1 MIMMICMNTPD
12 SSTTHSSSPWLRKW
26 PGFQR
31 SPSGLEWVL
40 WRRLPFI
47 LLVGVAVPSAIAL
60 AAWLLGL
67 GDVDASTQRDLQ
79 QWVFMMVGLVIL
91 HLTLVLTLAI
101 GCVIVMLM
109 KGPAYV
115 ADPYFLDGTQE
126 PLQRSPSKDPV

>member
-1 MIMMICMNTPD
+1 MDQHQNSDRLFQT
-12 SSTTHSSSPWLRKW
+12 PWLRKW

-47 LLVGVAVPSAIAL
+47 FLVGVSVPCVVMV
-60 AAWLLGL
+60 AAWLMGW
-67 GDVDASTQRDLQ
+67 GDVDAATQRQLT
-79 QWVFMMVGLVIL
+79 QWIYMMVGLVIL

-101 GCVIVMLM
+101 GCVIVMVM

-115 ADPYFLDGTQE
+115 ADPYFLDGTQQ
-126 PLQRSPSKDPV
+126 PLQRQHPNDTLPRNL

>member
-1 MIMMICMNTPD
+1 MMPQMDNTTD
-12 SSTTHSSSPWLRKW
+12 SPSSPWLRKW

-47 LLVGVAVPSAIAL
+47 LLVGVSVPSAVAL
-60 AAWLLGL
+60 TAWLLAL
-67 GDVDASTQRDLQ
+67 GDVDAATQRDLT
-79 QWVFMMVGLVIL
+79 QWVYMMVGLVIL

-126 PLQRSPSKDPV
+126 PLQRKSKPGAD

>member
-1 MIMMICMNTPD
+1 MHNDQDTATLPP
-12 SSTTHSSSPWLRKW
+12 SPWLRKW

-47 LLVGVAVPSAIAL
+47 FLVGASVPCAIVVVAWFLSS
-60 AAWLLGL
+60 
-67 GDVDASTQRDLQ
+67 GDVQAATHRQLM
-79 QWVFMMVGLVIL
+79 QWIYMMVGMLIL

-101 GCVIVMLM
+101 GCVIVMVM

-115 ADPYFLDGTQE
+115 ADPYFLDGSKQ
-126 PLQRSPSKDPV
+126 PLQHHHTSDQIPKNL

>member
-1 MIMMICMNTPD
+1 MDQHQNTDRWPQ
-12 SSTTHSSSPWLRKW
+12 SPWLRKW

-47 LLVGVAVPSAIAL
+47 FLVGVSVPCAIMVV
-60 AAWLLGL
+60 AWLLSWGEA
-67 GDVDASTQRDLQ
+67 DASTQRQLT
-79 QWVFMMVGLVIL
+79 QWIYMMVGLLIL

-101 GCVIVMLM
+101 GCVIVMVM

-115 ADPYFLDGTQE
+115 ADPYFLNGSEQS
-126 PLQRSPSKDPV
+126 LQQKKLTEQSTKNL

>member
-1 MIMMICMNTPD
+1 
-12 SSTTHSSSPWLRKW
+12 
-26 PGFQR
+26 
-31 SPSGLEWVL
+31 LEWVL

-47 LLVGVAVPSAIAL
+47 LLVGVSVPSAVAL
-60 AAWLLGL
+60 TAWLLGL
-67 GDVDASTQRDLQ
+67 GDVDAATQRDLT
-79 QWVFMMVGLVIL
+79 QWVYMMVGLVIL

-126 PLQRSPSKDPV
+126 PLQRKAKPGAD

>member
-1 MIMMICMNTPD
+1 MDQHQNTDRWPQ
-12 SSTTHSSSPWLRKW
+12 SPLLRKW

-47 LLVGVAVPSAIAL
+47 FLVGVSVPCAIMVV
-60 AAWLLGL
+60 AWLLSWGEA
-67 GDVDASTQRDLQ
+67 DASTQRQLT
-79 QWVFMMVGLVIL
+79 QWIYMMVGLLIL

-101 GCVIVMLM
+101 GCVIVMVM

-115 ADPYFLDGTQE
+115 ADPYFLNGSEQS
-126 PLQRSPSKDPV
+126 LQQKKLTEQSTKNL

>member
-1 MIMMICMNTPD
+1 MDNHQDTVRLPQ
-12 SSTTHSSSPWLRKW
+12 SPWLRQW

-47 LLVGVAVPSAIAL
+47 FLVGLSVPCAIMAV
-60 AAWLLGL
+60 AWLLSW
-67 GDVDASTQRDLQ
+67 GDVDAATQRQLT
-79 QWVFMMVGLVIL
+79 QWIYMMVGLVIL

-101 GCVIVMLM
+101 GCVIVMVM

-115 ADPYFLDGTQE
+115 ADPYFLDGSNQ
-126 PLQRSPSKDPV
+126 PLQRQNSNEPSPKNL

>member
-1 MIMMICMNTPD
+1 MMPQMDNTSD
-12 SSTTHSSSPWLRKW
+12 SHCSPWLRKW

-47 LLVGVAVPSAIAL
+47 VLVGVSVPSAVAL
-60 AAWLLGL
+60 TAWLLSL
-67 GDVDASTQRDLQ
+67 SEVDAATQRDLT
-79 QWVFMMVGLVIL
+79 QWVYMMVGLIIL

-126 PLQRSPSKDPV
+126 PLQRKAKSGVD

>member
-1 MIMMICMNTPD
+1 MMPQMDNTSD
-12 SSTTHSSSPWLRKW
+12 SPSSPWLRKW

-47 LLVGVAVPSAIAL
+47 LLVGVSVPSAVAL
-60 AAWLLGL
+60 TAWLLAL
-67 GDVDASTQRDLQ
+67 GDVDAATQRDLT
-79 QWVFMMVGLVIL
+79 QWVYMMVGLVIL

-126 PLQRSPSKDPV
+126 PLQRHAKPGAD

>member
-1 MIMMICMNTPD
+1 MMPQMDNTSD
-12 SSTTHSSSPWLRKW
+12 SPSSPWLRKW

-47 LLVGVAVPSAIAL
+47 LLVGVSVPSAVAL
-60 AAWLLGL
+60 TAWLLGL
-67 GDVDASTQRDLQ
+67 GEVDAATQRDLT
-79 QWVFMMVGLVIL
+79 QWVYMMVGLIIL

-126 PLQRSPSKDPV
+126 PLQRHAKPGAD

>member
-1 MIMMICMNTPD
+1 MKAPD
-12 SSTTHSSSPWLRKW
+12 PSTTHSTSPWLRKW

-47 LLVGVAVPSAIAL
+47 LLMGVAVPGVLAL
-60 AAWLLGL
+60 TAWLLRL
-67 GDVDASTQRDLQ
+67 GDVDASMQRDLQ

-126 PLQRSPSKDPV
+126 PLQLSPRKDNV

>member
-1 MIMMICMNTPD
+1 MDNNQDTARVTP
-12 SSTTHSSSPWLRKW
+12 SPWLRRW

-47 LLVGVAVPSAIAL
+47 FLVGVSVPCAIMAV
-60 AAWLLGL
+60 AWLLSW
-67 GDVDASTQRDLQ
+67 GDVDASTQRQLT
-79 QWVFMMVGLVIL
+79 QWVYMMVGLVIL

-101 GCVIVMLM
+101 GCVIVMVM

-115 ADPYFLDGTQE
+115 ADPYFLDGSKQ
-126 PLQRSPSKDPV
+126 PLQRQNSNRQMPKNL

>member
-1 MIMMICMNTPD
+1 MDQNRNTQPPL
-12 SSTTHSSSPWLRKW
+12 TSPWFRRW

-47 LLVGVAVPSAIAL
+47 FAVGVLVPLAVML
-60 AAWLLGL
+60 LAWLLGL
-67 GDVDASTQRDLQ
+67 GEVDAATQRELT
-79 QWVFMMVGLVIL
+79 QWVYMMVGLLIL

-101 GCVIVMLM
+101 GCVIVMVM

-115 ADPYFLDGTQE
+115 ADPYFFDGSKE
-126 PLQRSPSKDPV
+126 PLQRHHPPAAAPKNP

>member
-1 MIMMICMNTPD
+1 MMPQMDNTPD
-12 SSTTHSSSPWLRKW
+12 SPSSPWLRKW

-47 LLVGVAVPSAIAL
+47 LLVGVSVPSAVAL
-60 AAWLLGL
+60 TAWLLAL
-67 GDVDASTQRDLQ
+67 GDVDAATQRDLT
-79 QWVFMMVGLVIL
+79 QWVYMMVGLVIL

-126 PLQRSPSKDPV
+126 PLQRKAKPGAD

>member
-1 MIMMICMNTPD
+1 MMPQMDNTSD
-12 SSTTHSSSPWLRKW
+12 SPTSPWLRKW

-47 LLVGVAVPSAIAL
+47 LLVGVSVPSAVAL
-60 AAWLLGL
+60 TAWLLGL
-67 GDVDASTQRDLQ
+67 GEVDAATQRDLT
-79 QWVFMMVGLVIL
+79 QWVYMMVGLVIL

-126 PLQRSPSKDPV
+126 PLQRKAKSGVD